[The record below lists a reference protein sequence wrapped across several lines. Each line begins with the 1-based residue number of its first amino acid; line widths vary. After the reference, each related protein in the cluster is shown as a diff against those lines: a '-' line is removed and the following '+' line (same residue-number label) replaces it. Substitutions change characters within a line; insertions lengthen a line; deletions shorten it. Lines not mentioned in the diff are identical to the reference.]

1 MSTGGRFSKKFSSL
15 DKRRRTIGGNVYP
28 INSLSGTADEGSKSR
43 SRTASPVAD
52 KTDASSRLSMQ
63 IKHSERLRKSLEHEL
78 SSFETHKEKKT
89 ISVRSVG
96 GKLVTLSED
105 TWEHEHLESLPL
117 TQLDWLGKIFE
128 LGSLEDMAVRVAS
141 DDQYILV
148 KKSTAYVTVIE
159 RETEFKNIYFSAE
172 RNAFLIEAAAGCGY
186 VYAEYSAGDDA
197 FYQFFVHSKTWNMEP
212 PSRVIKKSFDERLA
226 AVREKD
232 KKNRS
237 SRELASLDF
246 PTASPQLMYGKT
258 RAASRRLGLYT
269 GLDSDID
276 SIGICDAGIRDENPR
291 AYDEAKDLFKNE
303 LKFRFKDNKVFSITF
318 ADFKTLFNNEWI
330 NDTLIDFFIKYE
342 VEKAIHEYKVLDEG
356 SIHAFNS
363 FFFTKLTSGEGSAE
377 PIDYYG
383 NIKRWL
389 NKLNLM
395 SYPYVIIPINE
406 KLHWYGCIIKDLPKL
421 LQGALKR
428 NQLSQNSE
436 KDISATNEDI
446 PSLLELLSNGYE
458 NEQSSKACAEIFVF
472 DSMRQRHK
480 NIHTPLKQF
489 IIDYCKDK
497 YGVEIYSS
505 EIRIYSARVP
515 KQNNF
520 NDCGIHVIYNVR
532 KWLSN
537 IKDCEKLWRG
547 FNQHSLLRSI
557 FVAEERNNLRKEL
570 RNKLIELKKEQAHED
585 DKNTEKDVED
595 SDDDIKVIEYTPSE
609 NGSDSKLEVEKE
621 KEQEKSEKKAPE
633 TPARPVNKA
642 KSSTPVTPSRSGPNS
657 SASKKNVLSSEKVM
671 YPDLFRKYIGAS
683 PTLPLKNKELEKF
696 FLGEKLP
703 RPLVRLLNRHYTR
716 FDKVKESHF
725 KYIRELKTSLSQL
738 DVNKDQDAY
747 KQAVDRF
754 LKNIERLGSEESK
767 SAPARPKDEELVIKY
782 DAENEDI
789 NQRVHDLTICNDSE
803 STLHDL
809 SGPDDSF
816 DLALAEDSPV
826 SDQKRHLK
834 TQQNLSR
841 VVSIEEISS
850 TAALSSSE
858 KQHSRSQKN
867 ELQSPEAIMS
877 SPTLNRNECLKR
889 RKLDTSEIT

>member
-43 SRTASPVAD
+43 SSTASPVTGISGSLD
-52 KTDASSRLSMQ
+52 TQL
-63 IKHSERLRKSLEHEL
+63 KHSERLRKSLEYEL
-78 SSFETHKEKKT
+78 SSLETHKEKKT
-89 ISVRSVG
+89 VPVRSMG
-96 GKLVTLSED
+96 GKVVTLSED
-105 TWEHEHLESLPL
+105 TWAHEHLDPLTL
-117 TQLDWLGKIFE
+117 TQLDCLGKIFE
-128 LGSLEDMAVRVAS
+128 LESPGDMTVRVAS
-141 DDQYILV
+141 DEQYILV
-148 KKSTAYVTVIE
+148 KKSTAYVAVIE
-159 RETEFKNIYFSAE
+159 RATEFENIYFSADK
-172 RNAFLIEAAAGCGY
+172 NAFLIEATAGCGY
-186 VYAEYSAGDDA
+186 VYAEYSVRDDA
-197 FYQFFVHSKTWNMEP
+197 FYQFFVHSKIWNMNP
-212 PSRVIKKSFDERLA
+212 PSRLKRVSFIERLA

-232 KKNRS
+232 KKNGS
-237 SRELASLDF
+237 SRGLASLNF
-246 PTASPQLMYGKT
+246 PTASPLLMYGKT
-258 RAASRRLGLYT
+258 RAASRRLGIYT
-269 GLDSDID
+269 ESNID
-276 SIGICDAGIRDENPR
+276 SIGIGDSGIRDENPR

-363 FFFTKLTSGEGSAE
+363 FFFTKLTSGDESAQ
-377 PIDYYG
+377 PINYYG

-395 SYPYVIIPINE
+395 SYPYIIIPINE

-436 KDISATNEDI
+436 KDLSATNEDI

-458 NEQSSKACAEIFVF
+458 SEQSSKTCAEIFIF

-497 YGVEIYSS
+497 YDAEIYNN

-547 FNQHSLLRSI
+547 FSQHSLLRSI

-570 RNKLIELKKEQAHED
+570 RNQLIELKKEQVHED
-585 DKNTEKDVED
+585 DKNVEKDMED

-609 NGSDSKLEVEKE
+609 NGNDSKLEVEKE
-621 KEQEKSEKKAPE
+621 KEHQETEIQAPE
-633 TPARPVNKA
+633 TPARPVNKTKA
-642 KSSTPVTPSRSGPNS
+642 NTPVTPSRSGPDS
-657 SASKKNVLSSEKVM
+657 SASKNNVLLSEKAM

-725 KYIRELKTSLSQL
+725 KYIRDLKTNLSQL
-738 DVNKDQDAY
+738 DANKDQDAY

-754 LKNIERLGSEESK
+754 LKNTKRVSSEEDK
-767 SAPARPKDEELVIKY
+767 SPPARPKDEELVIKY

-803 STLHDL
+803 DTIHDL

-816 DLALAEDSPV
+816 DLALAQDSPAT
-826 SDQKRHLK
+826 DQKYNSK
-834 TQQNLSR
+834 TRQSLSR
-841 VVSIEEISS
+841 PVSIEEVSN
-850 TAALSSSE
+850 TAALSSFE
-858 KQHSRSQKN
+858 KQHPRTQKN
-867 ELQSPEAIMS
+867 ELQRPEAIKS
-877 SPTLNRNECLKR
+877 SPTPNRNECLKR
-889 RKLDTSEIT
+889 RKLDISKNT